1 MERDIVAVFGAHPD
15 DLDWAAGG
23 TAAVWAKQGKDVYYV
38 LTTSGESGEDHIN
51 KQTLSRA
58 EMADIREAEQRIAA
72 GVLGV
77 KEVVFLRLPDGRLEP
92 NLQLRDC
99 LVNVLRRLKP
109 DIVISLEPTQGGFDN
124 FYLYH
129 PDHRATAIAL
139 YDAIYPRRRHRHLR
153 SRSRR
158 GAAAASGTRGLLQWR
173 PQPGHVCGHHGRHR
187 PQGAGADQ
195 PPQPDHQPRADRRL
209 RARLGRPTT
218 APRPVAPMP
227 RRFRRLEVPQ

>member
-23 TAAVWAKQGKDVYYV
+23 TTAVWAKQGKDVYYV
-38 LTTSGESGEDHIN
+38 LTTSGESGEDHVN
-51 KQTLSRA
+51 KQKLSRS

-77 KEVVFLRLPDGRLEP
+77 KEVVFLRLADGRLEP

-99 LVNVLRRLKP
+99 LVNVLRRLRP
-109 DIVISLEPTQGGFDN
+109 NIVISLEPTPGAFDN

-139 YDAIYPRRRHRHLR
+139 YDAIYPAAGTATYVPDPDAGLPPHRVR
-153 SRSRR
+153 EVYFS
-158 GAAAASGTRGLLQWR
+158 GAANPDTYVDITEAIDLKVQALTSHRSQITNPEQIAGFVREWAAKY
-173 PQPGHVCGHHGRHR
+173 
-187 PQGAGADQ
+187 GAQTGCAY
-195 PPQPDHQPRADRRL
+195 AE
-209 RARLGRPTT
+209 A
-218 APRPVAPMP
+218 
-227 RRFRRLEVPQ
+227 FRRLEVPQ

>member
-38 LTTSGESGEDHIN
+38 LTTSGESGEDHVN
-51 KQTLSRA
+51 KQKLSRS

-77 KEVVFLRLPDGRLEP
+77 KEVVFLRLADGRLEP

-99 LVNVLRRLKP
+99 LVNVLRRLRP
-109 DIVISLEPTQGGFDN
+109 NIVISLEPTPGAFDN

-139 YDAIYPRRRHRHLR
+139 YDAIYPAAGTATYVPDPDAGLPPHRVR
-153 SRSRR
+153 EVYFS
-158 GAAAASGTRGLLQWR
+158 GAANPDTYVDITEAIDLKVQALTSHRSQITNPEQIAGFVREWAAKY
-173 PQPGHVCGHHGRHR
+173 
-187 PQGAGADQ
+187 GAETGCAY
-195 PPQPDHQPRADRRL
+195 AE
-209 RARLGRPTT
+209 A
-218 APRPVAPMP
+218 
-227 RRFRRLEVPQ
+227 FRRLEVPQ

>member
-15 DLDWAAGG
+15 DLDWMAGG
-23 TAAVWAKQGKDVYYV
+23 AAAVWAKQGKEVYYV

-51 KQTLSRA
+51 KRKLSPT
-58 EMADIREAEQRIAA
+58 EMADTREAEQRIAA

-109 DIVISLEPTQGGFDN
+109 DIVISMEPTQGGFDN

-139 YDAIYPRRRHRHLR
+139 YDAIYPAAGTATYVPEPDAGLPPHRVREAYFSGGPNPDTYVDITEAIDLKVQALTSHR
-153 SRSRR
+153 SQITNPEQIAGFVREWAAKH
-158 GAAAASGTRGLLQWR
+158 GAE
-173 PQPGHVCGHHGRHR
+173 
-187 PQGAGADQ
+187 AGCAY
-195 PPQPDHQPRADRRL
+195 AE
-209 RARLGRPTT
+209 A
-218 APRPVAPMP
+218 
-227 RRFRRLEVPQ
+227 FRRLEVPQ